1 MDIFV
6 EYLDG
11 DYAVCRLPDKAKNL
25 IRLPLR
31 DLPEGTDALKVI
43 SMRDN
48 GSFVLNEYAREERL
62 RGFEGSKCLY
72 YRCCLRVIKIEV
84 HF

>member
-11 DYAVCRLPDKAKNL
+11 EYAVCRLPDKDKNL

-31 DLPEGTDALKVI
+31 ELPDGVKELGVI

-48 GSFVLNEYAREERL
+48 GSFVINDYGREVRMQKITHYL
-62 RGFEGSKCLY
+62 RYKKY
-72 YRCCLRVIKIEV
+72 YFDLQK
-84 HF
+84 

>member
-6 EYLDG
+6 EYLAG
-11 DYAVCRLPDKAKNL
+11 EYAVCRLPDKDKNL

-31 DLPEGTDALKVI
+31 ELPDGVKELGVI

-48 GSFVLNEYAREERL
+48 GSFVINDYGREVRMKKITNYL
-62 RGFEGSKCLY
+62 RYKKY
-72 YRCCLRVIKIEV
+72 YFDLQK
-84 HF
+84 